1 MRAYKA
7 MGMETGRDELNINSR
22 SPVRDWGRKEG
33 TQVSESQRL
42 AFKPWLWPLGTTVS
56 HHEAGSGFAG
66 LRGQQKTSKVHK
78 VPSAGDN

>member
-33 TQVSESQRL
+33 TQVSESQ
-42 AFKPWLWPLGTTVS
+42 
-56 HHEAGSGFAG
+56 
-66 LRGQQKTSKVHK
+66 
-78 VPSAGDN
+78 